1 MNISGIRPNAG
12 FYDYNSIQNIRNA
25 VEDTPV
31 VKTAADANTSG
42 QQQNET
48 LETPVRKGQDFGAAD
63 YAAQYQPDR
72 IYEMKGAESDIH
84 SLDVERALSD
94 MQKDQVLQQYQ
105 FFVGENIEQSGI
117 QQITATDT
125 TKVRNVENFNL

>member
-31 VKTAADANTSG
+31 VKTAADAGASE
-42 QQQNET
+42 QQQKDT
-48 LETPVRKGQDFGAAD
+48 LETTVRREQDFGAAD

-72 IYEMKGAESDIH
+72 TYEMKGSESDIH
-84 SLDVERALSD
+84 ISSLWERTLNRAESGRLLQRIL
-94 MQKDQVLQQYQ
+94 QKC
-105 FFVGENIEQSGI
+105 EM
-117 QQITATDT
+117 
-125 TKVRNVENFNL
+125 

>member
-31 VKTAADANTSG
+31 VKTAADTGASE
-42 QQQNET
+42 QQQKDT
-48 LETPVRKGQDFGAAD
+48 LETTVRREQDFGAAD
-63 YAAQYQPDR
+63 YAAQYQPDCT
-72 IYEMKGAESDIH
+72 YEMKGSESDIH
-84 SLDVERALSD
+84 SLDVEKALSD
-94 MQKDQVLQQYQ
+94 MHKDQVLQQYQ

-117 QQITATDT
+117 RQITATDT
-125 TKVRNVENFNL
+125 AKVRNVENFNL

>member
-105 FFVGENIEQSGI
+105 FFVGDKDSV
-117 QQITATDT
+117 TAKMTIDPLE
-125 TKVRNVENFNL
+125 RMIRREESFYL

>member
-31 VKTAADANTSG
+31 VKTAADAGASE
-42 QQQNET
+42 QQQKDT
-48 LETPVRKGQDFGAAD
+48 LETTVRREQDFGAAD
-63 YAAQYQPDR
+63 YAAQYQPDCT
-72 IYEMKGAESDIH
+72 YEMKGSESDIH
-84 SLDVERALSD
+84 SLDVEKALSD
-94 MQKDQVLQQYQ
+94 MHKDQVLQQYQ

-117 QQITATDT
+117 RQITATDT
-125 TKVRNVENFNL
+125 AKVRNVENFNL

>member
-31 VKTAADANTSG
+31 VKTAADAGASE
-42 QQQNET
+42 QQQKDT
-48 LETPVRKGQDFGAAD
+48 LETPVRREQDFGAAD

-72 IYEMKGAESDIH
+72 TYEMKGSKSDIH
-84 SLDVERALSD
+84 SLDVEKALSD
-94 MQKDQVLQQYQ
+94 MHKDQVLQQYQ

-117 QQITATDT
+117 RQITATDT
-125 TKVRNVENFNL
+125 AKVRNVENFNL

>member
-72 IYEMKGAESDIH
+72 TYEMKGAESDIH

-105 FFVGENIEQSGI
+105 FFVGDKDSV
-117 QQITATDT
+117 TAKMTIDPSDRIIRREESFT
-125 TKVRNVENFNL
+125 L

>member
-31 VKTAADANTSG
+31 VKTAADAGASE
-42 QQQNET
+42 QQQKDT
-48 LETPVRKGQDFGAAD
+48 LETPVRREQDFGAAD

-72 IYEMKGAESDIH
+72 TYEMKGSESDIH
-84 SLDVERALSD
+84 SLDVEKADRKS
-94 MQKDQVLQQYQ
+94 V
-105 FFVGENIEQSGI
+105 V
-117 QQITATDT
+117 
-125 TKVRNVENFNL
+125 

>member
-42 QQQNET
+42 QQQNE
-48 LETPVRKGQDFGAAD
+48 
-63 YAAQYQPDR
+63 
-72 IYEMKGAESDIH
+72 
-84 SLDVERALSD
+84 
-94 MQKDQVLQQYQ
+94 
-105 FFVGENIEQSGI
+105 
-117 QQITATDT
+117 
-125 TKVRNVENFNL
+125 